1 MAIGLA
7 ALVLTAAC
15 SSDDDADRGGAADGD
30 AESAAAPADDGR
42 APATP
47 PEEFTGTDD
56 EFYEV
61 PDPLPEGEPGDLIRV
76 QELGE
81 QDGATTV
88 RVMYHSV
95 DGQDRDRAVTGLITY
110 PTDPAGAPDDGWPVI
125 SWAHGTS
132 GLATQCAPSRAGGQA
147 PAFGVDGVRVAT
159 DYIGLGPVGERH
171 PYLSG
176 PSEAHSVIDGVRAAR
191 QLADAHA
198 GDRWVAIGHS
208 QGGHAALFANQLGQ
222 EYAPELDLRGTAALA
237 PGAVL
242 DRTFGPNDQIV
253 PRMVGIMALYG
264 MAEDNPDV
272 DPADYVGPEVAAK
285 ADVIDTGCLQDIVD
299 AFLPIPEDTFYEV
312 DPLDDPAAREV
323 LEANDPGH
331 VAVDS
336 PLLLVYG
343 TADATVVPERMA
355 YFIDQLCEVG
365 QVTEVIESEGA
376 DHGTVVTQD
385 GAAITRWLDDRLAGE
400 PAPDS
405 CDGSSD
411 GSSGG
416 GSDGG

>member
-1 MAIGLA
+1 MNRPRRMQ
-7 ALVLTAAC
+7 LVVAVAVSAVLVAAAC
-15 SSDDDADRGGAADGD
+15 SGDDDAGGGAAGGS
-30 AESAAAPADDGR
+30 ENAAAVDEETTA
-42 APATP
+42 APV
-47 PEEFTGTDD
+47 PEEFTGTDE

-61 PDPLPEGEPGDLIRV
+61 PEPLEEGEPGELIRV
-76 QELGE
+76 QTLGE

-110 PTDPAGAPDDGWPVI
+110 PSDASAAPEDGWPVL

-132 GLATQCAPSRAGGQA
+132 GLGPRCAPSRAGGEA
-147 PAFGVDGVRVAT
+147 PAFGIDGVRVAT

-176 PSEAHSVIDGVRAAR
+176 PSEGHSVIDGVRAAR
-191 QLADAHA
+191 RLPDAHA
-198 GDRWVAIGHS
+198 GERWVAVGHS
-208 QGGHAALFANQLGQ
+208 QGGHAALFANQLGE

-237 PGAVL
+237 PGAAL
-242 DRTFGPNDQIV
+242 DKTFGPSDQLV
-253 PRMVGIMALYG
+253 ARMVGVMALYG
-264 MAEDNPDV
+264 MAEDNPDI

-299 AFLPIPEDTFYEV
+299 AFLPIPEDTFYTV

-331 VAVDS
+331 VAVDA

-355 YFIDQLCEVG
+355 YVIDQLCEVG
-365 QVTEVIESEGA
+365 QVTETIESEGA

-385 GAAITRWLDDRLAGE
+385 GAAITAWLDDRLAGE

-405 CDGSSD
+405 CPGA
-411 GSSGG
+411 
-416 GSDGG
+416 DGG

>member
-1 MAIGLA
+1 MSTALRIASAGL
-7 ALVLTAAC
+7 LVIAVACSGDDGGAGDAGNRSATAVEDAGTAA
-15 SSDDDADRGGAADGD
+15 
-30 AESAAAPADDGR
+30 EPQEL
-42 APATP
+42 
-47 PEEFTGTDD
+47 EEFGGTDE

-61 PDPLPEGEPGDLIRV
+61 PEPLAEGEPGELIRV
-76 QELGE
+76 QTLGDE
-81 QDGATTV
+81 DGATTV

-95 DGQDRDRAVTGLITY
+95 DGQGRDRAVTGLITY
-110 PTDPAGAPDDGWPVI
+110 PTDGDAAPDGGWPVV

-132 GLATQCAPSRAGGQA
+132 GLASPCAPSRAGGQA
-147 PAFGVDGVRVAT
+147 PAFGIDGVRVAT

-176 PSEAHSVIDGVRAAR
+176 PSEGHSVIDGVRAAR
-191 QLADAHA
+191 QLPDAHA
-198 GDRWVAIGHS
+198 GERWVAVGHS
-208 QGGHAALFANQLGQ
+208 QGGHAALFANQLGE

-237 PGAVL
+237 PGAAL
-242 DRTFGPNDQIV
+242 DRTFGPSDQLV
-253 PRMVGIMALYG
+253 ARMVGVMALYG
-264 MAEDNPDV
+264 MAEDNPDI

-299 AFLPIPEDTFYEV
+299 AFLPIPEDTFYRV
-312 DPLDDPAAREV
+312 DPRDDPAAREV

-355 YFIDQLCEVG
+355 YVIDQLCEVG
-365 QVTEVIESEGA
+365 QVTETIESEGA

-385 GAAITRWLDDRLAGE
+385 GAAITAWLDDRLAGE
-400 PAPDS
+400 PAPDA
-405 CDGSSD
+405 CP
-411 GSSGG
+411 GG
-416 GSDGG
+416 